1 VTILSKIWSGASMPV
16 ATPIGGFGDF
26 GSLAKQSSGFRT
38 LYSDEAESRPWNVT
52 MPGQVTRNADMLDM
66 APDPVEAIDP
76 IEEAAQEAFLQGF
89 QEGERITRE
98 TAEVDNA
105 ARAQLAASVAQ
116 IAQAGEGTLATMIS
130 QAVIRLVSQIMGE
143 VAVDEALLKERC
155 IAVAACI
162 DAEDSK
168 AVLEV
173 NPEDLPLLEM
183 EAVGVRLAANP
194 SLSRGSVRLATAE
207 GWVEDGPD
215 VRLARLKALMDDMEG
230 RH

>member
-1 VTILSKIWSGASMPV
+1 MPV
-16 ATPIGGFGDF
+16 ATPVSGFGDF
-26 GSLAKQSSGFRT
+26 GSLARQGGGFRT
-38 LYSDEAESRPWNVT
+38 LYNDEAESRPWNVT
-52 MPGQVTRNADMLDM
+52 MPGHVTRNADMLDM
-66 APDPVEAIDP
+66 VADPIDQIDP

-98 TAEVDNA
+98 AADADDA
-105 ARAQLAASVAQ
+105 ARVQLATSVAQ
-116 IAQAGEGTLATMIS
+116 IAHAGEGTLAAMMS

-155 IAVAACI
+155 AAVAACI
-162 DAEDSK
+162 DVDDRRAL
-168 AVLEV
+168 LEV
-173 NPEDLPLLEM
+173 NPEDMPLLEM
-183 EAVGVRLAANP
+183 EGLGVALSANP
-194 SLSRGSVRLATAE
+194 ALSRGSVRLATAD

>member
-1 VTILSKIWSGASMPV
+1 MPV
-16 ATPIGGFGDF
+16 ATPIAGFGDF
-26 GSLAKQSSGFRT
+26 GSLAKQGGNFRT
-38 LYSDEAESRPWNVT
+38 LYAEEPESRPWNVT
-52 MPGQVTRNADMLDM
+52 MPGHVTRNADMLDM

-105 ARAQLAASVAQ
+105 ARVQLAASVAQ
-116 IAQAGEGTLATMIS
+116 IAQAGEGTLAAMIS

-143 VAVDEALLKERC
+143 VAVDETLLKERC
-155 IAVAACI
+155 ISVAACI
-162 DAEDSK
+162 DADDSK

-173 NPEDLPLLEM
+173 NPEDMALLEM
-183 EAVGVRLAANP
+183 ENMGVKLAANP
-194 SLSRGSVRLATAE
+194 TLSRGSVRLATAD